1 MADDQEPT
9 SNENRPSIHE
19 NQGNE
24 EEQRSQR
31 SIDESLLSSTDQRP
45 DVTTRNLVVLCILF
59 VELCERL
66 TFYGVA
72 ANLVFYCSSVLNLS
86 SPLSSTITLAFQG
99 EIMCIFRNED
109 RLGTAGHILDWW
121 GAIISRPLYLGLL
134 LQNFYQILHNFTIL
148 TTGGQGYAYP
158 EHFES

>member
-72 ANLVFYCSSVLNLS
+72 ANLVFYCSSVLKLR
-86 SPLSSTITLAFQG
+86 SPLPSTITLAFQG
-99 EIMCIFRNED
+99 EIMCIFRNEN
-109 RLGTAGHILDWW
+109 RLRTAEHILDWW
-121 GAIISRPLYLGLL
+121 GAIISRLLYLDH
-134 LQNFYQILHNFTIL
+134 YI
-148 TTGGQGYAYP
+148 
-158 EHFES
+158 

>member
-72 ANLVFYCSSVLNLS
+72 ANLVFYCRSVLNLP
-86 SPLSSTITLAFQG
+86 SPLPSTITLAFQG

-109 RLGTAGHILDWW
+109 RLGTAEQILDWW

-148 TTGGQGYAYP
+148 TTGGQCLP
-158 EHFES
+158 RTF